1 MRLYDEIFKNT
12 DGISLSRCT
21 IVPSGG
27 GFFEGV
33 KGVEDFSPS
42 RIEICFS
49 KSKIEVI
56 GENLIIE
63 KYVDGDLQ
71 IAGKITSLTVT
82 ERGI

>member
-1 MRLYDEIFKNT
+1 MRLCEEIFKNT
-12 DGISLSRCT
+12 EGISLARCT

-56 GENLIIE
+56 GENLVIE

-71 IAGKITSLTVT
+71 IAGKITSLSVA
-82 ERGI
+82 EKGV